1 MCEQAVYL
9 LEEGKEKLFMES
21 VEKIKCQDDEIVLY
35 DIFGRE
41 EKIKGKVTRMNLL
54 DHKIFIIPS

>member
-9 LEEGKEKLFMES
+9 LEEGKERLFMES
-21 VEKIKCQDDEIVLY
+21 VEQIQCQNDEIVIY

-41 EKIKGKVTRMNLL
+41 EKIKGKVKRLNLL
-54 DHKIFIIPS
+54 DHKIFIMPS